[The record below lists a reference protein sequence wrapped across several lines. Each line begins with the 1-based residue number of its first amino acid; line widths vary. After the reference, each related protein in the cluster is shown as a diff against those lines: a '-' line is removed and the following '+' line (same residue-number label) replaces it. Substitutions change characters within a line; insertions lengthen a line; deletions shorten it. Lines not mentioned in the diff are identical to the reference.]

1 METVVETNF
10 DELLDVFCHIQEEQ
24 LFVPVP
30 AHNNE
35 FYDFILDGRLDTCYN
50 FWFREAIFI
59 QVFDTYKLW
68 KEKHLENSLK
78 NALFLTLLKLHY

>member
-35 FYDFILDGRLDTCYN
+35 FYDFILDGRSST
-50 FWFREAIFI
+50 FI
-59 QVFDTYKLW
+59 QVLDAYKSRS
-68 KEKHLENSLK
+68 KDALK
-78 NALFLTLLKLHY
+78 MLLLLPLYLLIK

>member
-35 FYDFILDGRLDTCYN
+35 FYDFILDGRSST
-50 FWFREAIFI
+50 FI
-59 QVFDTYKLW
+59 QVLDAYKLW
-68 KEKHLENSLK
+68 KEKHLK
-78 NALFLTLLKLHY
+78 NALFFTLLKLHY